1 MILIKINVQCSH
13 LLNSNVHVCR
23 VFQTREA
30 VVTKKRK
37 VAHQDEKH
45 KTKQQ
50 KVESGDLKL
59 NTAPTVEILH
69 LRVCICT

>member
-1 MILIKINVQCSH
+1 M
-13 LLNSNVHVCR
+13 HVCH

-30 VVTKKRK
+30 KKRK
-37 VAHQDEKH
+37 VAQQDEKQ

-59 NTAPTVEILH
+59 NTAATVEILH
-69 LRVCICT
+69 LRVCICI